1 MIGPVAHRQTEQG
14 VPDHQAGMVVGDM
27 GELET
32 SGRVTD
38 GVDAAIRDRPL
49 VRYSD
54 NGSTLSAVNF
64 PEVSLPEQPGGH
76 RLLHI
81 HHNVPGVLSRI
92 NDVFADNGIN
102 ISGQYLMTN
111 AKIGYVVIDVE
122 ADSSRIALKK
132 LAAIEGTIRTRVL
145 F

>member
-1 MIGPVAHRQTEQG
+1 VSRLRKFENVILTPHIAGSTIEAQANIGTE
-14 VPDHQAGMVVGDM
+14 VS
-27 GELET
+27 EK
-32 SGRVTD
+32 
-38 GVDAAIRDRPL
+38 L

-54 NGSTLSAVNF
+54 NGATLSAVNF
-64 PEVSLPEQPGGH
+64 PEVSLPDHPGGH

-102 ISGQYLMTN
+102 ISGEYLMTN